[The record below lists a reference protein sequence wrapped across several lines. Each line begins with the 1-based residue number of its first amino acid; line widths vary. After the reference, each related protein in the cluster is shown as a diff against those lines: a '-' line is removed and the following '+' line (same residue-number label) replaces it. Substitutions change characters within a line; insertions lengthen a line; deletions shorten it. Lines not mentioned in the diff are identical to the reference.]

1 MNDKN
6 QISDELLAAFLDG
19 NTNAEDTMRVLNAAE
34 QDMELQEIIRIASE
48 VDEDMAITIKPTI
61 IPMTAM
67 AAKKKETYLCDI
79 ECEEFVLHQFGI
91 EVTHK
96 SLLDTAYKNCWLKDK
111 GMPLYNIGRLLE
123 KNNLPVSRRYNST
136 IEEVVRLLSAG
147 NQLIAVVDDTLLG
160 NAQSSAN
167 QHPNH
172 AVAISSISVETDE
185 IILFNP
191 NTDEELTKY
200 SISSFMEAWRQ
211 SNNYLV
217 VINTT
222 DRFIYEPSPI
232 GLDDVELSEDLS
244 ELQEAIAE
252 NAHEIWAKNR
262 RDQGWSYGP
271 ERNDQKKETP
281 DMIPYCNLPESEKLY
296 DREMAMQTLKLVKK
310 LGFDIVKQQKYA
322 NYVDSYFCS
331 YSSGCTA
338 MVYL

>member
-48 VDEDMAITIKPTI
+48 VDEDMAITVKPTI

-136 IEEVVRLLSAG
+136 IEEIDRLLSAG

-222 DRFIYEPSPI
+222 DRFVYEPSPI

-310 LGFDIVKQQKYA
+310 LGFDIVKQQ
-322 NYVDSYFCS
+322 D
-331 YSSGCTA
+331 
-338 MVYL
+338 

>member
-48 VDEDMAITIKPTI
+48 VDEDMAITVKPTI

-67 AAKKKETYLCDI
+67 AAKTKETYLCDI

-123 KNNLPVSRRYNST
+123 KNNLPVSRRYNSH

-222 DRFIYEPSPI
+222 DRFVYEPSPI

-310 LGFDIVKQQKYA
+310 LGFEIVKK
-322 NYVDSYFCS
+322 
-331 YSSGCTA
+331 
-338 MVYL
+338 

>member
-34 QDMELQEIIRIASE
+34 QDMELQEIIHIASE

-222 DRFIYEPSPI
+222 DKFIYEPSPI

-310 LGFDIVKQQKYA
+310 LGFEIVKK
-322 NYVDSYFCS
+322 
-331 YSSGCTA
+331 
-338 MVYL
+338 

>member
-1 MNDKN
+1 MLHLKIRSIMSENN
-6 QISDELLAAFLDG
+6 HISDELLAAFLDG
-19 NTNAEDTMRVLNAAE
+19 NTNAEDTMRVLKAAE
-34 QDMELQEIIRIASE
+34 QDMELQEFIRIASE
-48 VDEDMAITIKPTI
+48 VDEDMAITVKPTI

-123 KNNLPVSRRYNST
+123 KNNLSVSRRYNST

-310 LGFDIVKQQKYA
+310 LGFEIVKK
-322 NYVDSYFCS
+322 
-331 YSSGCTA
+331 
-338 MVYL
+338 

>member
-48 VDEDMAITIKPTI
+48 VDEDMAITVKPTI

-123 KNNLPVSRRYNST
+123 KNNLSVSRRYNSH

-310 LGFDIVKQQKYA
+310 LGFEIVKK
-322 NYVDSYFCS
+322 
-331 YSSGCTA
+331 
-338 MVYL
+338 

>member
-48 VDEDMAITIKPTI
+48 VDEDMAITVKPTI

-123 KNNLPVSRRYNST
+123 KNNLPVSRRYNT
-136 IEEVVRLLSAG
+136 HIEEVVRLLSAG

-217 VINTT
+217 VVNTT
-222 DRFIYEPSPI
+222 DKFVYEPSPI

-281 DMIPYCNLPESEKLY
+281 DMVPYCNLPESEKLY

-310 LGFDIVKQQKYA
+310 LGFEIVKK
-322 NYVDSYFCS
+322 
-331 YSSGCTA
+331 
-338 MVYL
+338 

>member
-48 VDEDMAITIKPTI
+48 VDEDMAITVKPTI

-67 AAKKKETYLCDI
+67 AAKTRETYLCDI

-96 SLLDTAYKNCWLKDK
+96 SLLDMAYKNCWLRDK

-123 KNNLPVSRRYNST
+123 KNNLSVSRRYNST
-136 IEEVVRLLSAG
+136 IEEIDRLLSAG
-147 NQLIAVVDDTLLG
+147 NQLIAVVDDSLLG
-160 NAQSSAN
+160 GVLSAES

-310 LGFDIVKQQKYA
+310 LGFEIVKK
-322 NYVDSYFCS
+322 
-331 YSSGCTA
+331 
-338 MVYL
+338 

>member
-34 QDMELQEIIRIASE
+34 QDMELQEFIRIASE
-48 VDEDMAITIKPTI
+48 VDEDMAITVKPTI

-310 LGFDIVKQQKYA
+310 LGFEIVKK
-322 NYVDSYFCS
+322 
-331 YSSGCTA
+331 
-338 MVYL
+338 

>member
-48 VDEDMAITIKPTI
+48 ADEDMAITVKPTI

-310 LGFDIVKQQKYA
+310 LGFEIVKK
-322 NYVDSYFCS
+322 
-331 YSSGCTA
+331 
-338 MVYL
+338 

>member
-48 VDEDMAITIKPTI
+48 VDEDMAITVKPTI

-191 NTDEELTKY
+191 NTDEELTRY
-200 SISSFMEAWRQ
+200 SITSFSEAWRQ

-217 VINTT
+217 VVNTT
-222 DRFIYEPSPI
+222 DKFIYDPSPI
-232 GLDDVELSEDLS
+232 GLDDVVLSDDLT

-310 LGFDIVKQQKYA
+310 LGFEIVKK
-322 NYVDSYFCS
+322 
-331 YSSGCTA
+331 
-338 MVYL
+338 

>member
-123 KNNLPVSRRYNST
+123 KNNLPVSRRYNSH

-222 DRFIYEPSPI
+222 DRFVYEPSPI

-296 DREMAMQTLKLVKK
+296 DREMAMQTLKLVQK
-310 LGFDIVKQQKYA
+310 LGFRIEK
-322 NYVDSYFCS
+322 
-331 YSSGCTA
+331 TH
-338 MVYL
+338 

>member
-1 MNDKN
+1 MNDKY

-160 NAQSSAN
+160 NAQSSSN

-310 LGFDIVKQQKYA
+310 LGFEIVKK
-322 NYVDSYFCS
+322 
-331 YSSGCTA
+331 
-338 MVYL
+338 

>member
-48 VDEDMAITIKPTI
+48 VDEDMAITVKPTI

-136 IEEVVRLLSAG
+136 IEEVVRLLSAR

-172 AVAISSISVETDE
+172 AVAISSITVETDE

-310 LGFDIVKQQKYA
+310 LGFEIVKK
-322 NYVDSYFCS
+322 
-331 YSSGCTA
+331 
-338 MVYL
+338 

>member
-48 VDEDMAITIKPTI
+48 VDEDMAITVKPTI

-136 IEEVVRLLSAG
+136 IEEVVRLLSAR

-217 VINTT
+217 VVNTT
-222 DRFIYEPSPI
+222 DKFIYDPSPI
-232 GLDDVELSEDLS
+232 GLDDVVLSDDLT

-310 LGFDIVKQQKYA
+310 LGFEIVKK
-322 NYVDSYFCS
+322 
-331 YSSGCTA
+331 
-338 MVYL
+338 

>member
-1 MNDKN
+1 MSENN
-6 QISDELLAAFLDG
+6 FISDEMLAAFLDG
-19 NTNAEDTMRVLNAAE
+19 NTNAEDTMSVLEASE

-48 VDEDMAITIKPTI
+48 VDEDMAINVKPTL

-67 AAKKKETYLCDI
+67 AAKSKETYLCDI

-96 SLLDTAYKNCWLKDK
+96 SLLDTAYKNCWLRDK

-123 KNNLPVSRRYNST
+123 KNNLAVSRRYNST
-136 IEEVVRLLSAG
+136 IEDISRLLLAG
-147 NQLIAVVDDTLLG
+147 NQLIAVVDDSLLA
-160 NAQSSAN
+160 NTISSEN

-172 AVAISSISVETDE
+172 AVAVSSISVETNE

-200 SISSFMEAWRQ
+200 SITSFIEAWKQ

-222 DRFIYEPSPI
+222 DKFVYEPSPI
-232 GLDDVELSEDLS
+232 SLDDVELSDDLT

-262 RDQGWSYGP
+262 REQGWSYGS

-310 LGFDIVKQQKYA
+310 LGFEIVKR
-322 NYVDSYFCS
+322 N
-331 YSSGCTA
+331 
-338 MVYL
+338 

>member
-48 VDEDMAITIKPTI
+48 VDEDMAITVKPTI

-67 AAKKKETYLCDI
+67 AAKKKETYLCNI

-310 LGFDIVKQQKYA
+310 LGFEIVKK
-322 NYVDSYFCS
+322 
-331 YSSGCTA
+331 
-338 MVYL
+338 

>member
-1 MNDKN
+1 MNDKY

-48 VDEDMAITIKPTI
+48 VDEDMAITVKPTI

-147 NQLIAVVDDTLLG
+147 NQLIAVVDDTILCNTLSCDG
-160 NAQSSAN
+160 

-310 LGFDIVKQQKYA
+310 LGFEIVKK
-322 NYVDSYFCS
+322 
-331 YSSGCTA
+331 
-338 MVYL
+338 

>member
-48 VDEDMAITIKPTI
+48 VDEDMAITVKPTI

-96 SLLDTAYKNCWLKDK
+96 SLLDTAYKNCWLTDK

-310 LGFDIVKQQKYA
+310 LGFEIVKK
-322 NYVDSYFCS
+322 
-331 YSSGCTA
+331 
-338 MVYL
+338 

>member
-281 DMIPYCNLPESEKLY
+281 DMIPYCNLPETEKLY

-310 LGFDIVKQQKYA
+310 LGFEIVKK
-322 NYVDSYFCS
+322 
-331 YSSGCTA
+331 
-338 MVYL
+338 

>member
-1 MNDKN
+1 MLHLKIRSIMSENN
-6 QISDELLAAFLDG
+6 HISDELLAAFLDG

-34 QDMELQEIIRIASE
+34 QDMELQEFIRIASE
-48 VDEDMAITIKPTI
+48 VDEDMAITVKPTI

-310 LGFDIVKQQKYA
+310 LGFEIVKK
-322 NYVDSYFCS
+322 
-331 YSSGCTA
+331 
-338 MVYL
+338 

>member
-6 QISDELLAAFLDG
+6 HISDELLAAFLDG

-48 VDEDMAITIKPTI
+48 VDEDMAITVKPTI

-147 NQLIAVVDDTLLG
+147 NQLIAVVDDTILCNTLSCDG
-160 NAQSSAN
+160 

-310 LGFDIVKQQKYA
+310 LGFEIVKK
-322 NYVDSYFCS
+322 
-331 YSSGCTA
+331 
-338 MVYL
+338 

>member
-48 VDEDMAITIKPTI
+48 VDEDMAITVKPTI

-172 AVAISSISVETDE
+172 AVAVSSISVETDE

-296 DREMAMQTLKLVKK
+296 DRETAMQTLKLVKK
-310 LGFDIVKQQKYA
+310 LGFEIVKK
-322 NYVDSYFCS
+322 
-331 YSSGCTA
+331 
-338 MVYL
+338 

>member
-1 MNDKN
+1 MNDKY

-147 NQLIAVVDDTLLG
+147 NQLIAVVDDTILCNTLSCDG
-160 NAQSSAN
+160 

-172 AVAISSISVETDE
+172 AVAISSISVETDK

-310 LGFDIVKQQKYA
+310 LGFEIVKK
-322 NYVDSYFCS
+322 
-331 YSSGCTA
+331 
-338 MVYL
+338 

>member
-262 RDQGWSYGP
+262 RDQGWSYGT

-281 DMIPYCNLPESEKLY
+281 DMIPYCNLPETEKLY

-310 LGFDIVKQQKYA
+310 LGFEIVKK
-322 NYVDSYFCS
+322 
-331 YSSGCTA
+331 
-338 MVYL
+338 

>member
-48 VDEDMAITIKPTI
+48 VDEDMAITVKPTI

-200 SISSFMEAWRQ
+200 SISSFMESWRQ

-310 LGFDIVKQQKYA
+310 LGFEIVKK
-322 NYVDSYFCS
+322 
-331 YSSGCTA
+331 
-338 MVYL
+338 

>member
-48 VDEDMAITIKPTI
+48 VDEDMAITVKPTI

-147 NQLIAVVDDTLLG
+147 NQLIAVVDDTILCNTLSCDG
-160 NAQSSAN
+160 

-310 LGFDIVKQQKYA
+310 LGFEIVKK
-322 NYVDSYFCS
+322 
-331 YSSGCTA
+331 
-338 MVYL
+338 

>member
-1 MNDKN
+1 MLHLKIRDNMSEN
-6 QISDELLAAFLDG
+6 NHISDELLAAFVDG
-19 NTNAEDTMRVLNAAE
+19 NTNAADTMRVLKAAE
-34 QDMELQEIIRIASE
+34 QDMELQDIIRIASE
-48 VDEDMAITIKPTI
+48 VDKDMVITIKPTVL
-61 IPMTAM
+61 PMAAM
-67 AAKKKETYLCDI
+67 AAKTKESYLCDI

-96 SLLDTAYKNCWLKDK
+96 SLLDTAYMNCWLREK

-123 KNNLPVSRRYNST
+123 KNNLSVSRRYNSN
-136 IEEVVRLLSAG
+136 IEEVDRLLSAG
-147 NQLIAVVDDTLLG
+147 NQLIAVVDDSLLG
-160 NAQSSAN
+160 IVQSSER

-172 AVAISSISVETDE
+172 AVAISSISLVTGEM
-185 IILFNP
+185 ILFNP
-191 NTDEELTKY
+191 NTDEKLTKY
-200 SISSFMEAWRQ
+200 PITSFIEAWRQ

-222 DRFIYEPSPI
+222 DKFIYEPSPI
-232 GLDDVELSEDLS
+232 GLDDVELSDDLT

-296 DREMAMQTLKLVKK
+296 DREMAMQTLKLVNK
-310 LGFDIVKQQKYA
+310 LGFEIVKK
-322 NYVDSYFCS
+322 
-331 YSSGCTA
+331 
-338 MVYL
+338 